1 MIRYILK
8 RLAMLIPVLFGVTV
22 VSFSPSNSL
31 CGGSGE
37 SWLMTLN
44 ACSGARLT
52 KAQFDINGDGL
63 VDTKDLVNI
72 GTSQNPIM
80 VVPSGIKYAGKVQ
93 PPTYLIMPD
102 GTELLY
108 MSSSRNTIET
118 QRERAAKL
126 GMTYWR
132 VRH

>member
-1 MIRYILK
+1 
-8 RLAMLIPVLFGVTV
+8 
-22 VSFSPSNSL
+22 
-31 CGGSGE
+31 
-37 SWLMTLN
+37 
-44 ACSGARLT
+44 
-52 KAQFDINGDGL
+52 
-63 VDTKDLVNI
+63 
-72 GTSQNPIM
+72 M

-93 PPTYLIMPD
+93 PPTYLIMPN

-126 GMTYWR
+126 GVTYWR